1 MALPIAMED
10 ARRQLRLEPDDD
22 SRDEEISGFVA
33 DAVGWVED
41 YTGHLL
47 TAREVTEHFTGFKPV
62 DLKAWPIAA
71 DAVPDVAYIGTDGSV
86 IAIAGA
92 RIDVSRRPARVR
104 PGTGIFWPVRDS
116 AQRFTVTI
124 TAGYADP
131 SDIPRNLKRAMLI
144 LISAYDSDREGGDL
158 FLKAEE
164 TAKGL
169 CRGKRRTLL

>member
-1 MALPIAMED
+1 MALPVPIED

-22 SRDEEISGFVA
+22 SRDEEINGFVA
-33 DAVGWVED
+33 DAAGWVED

-47 TAREVTEHFTGFKPV
+47 TAREVTEQFTGFRPV

-71 DAVPDVAYIGTDGSV
+71 DAVPGVAYLGSDGAE
-86 IAIAGA
+86 IAITGA
-92 RIDVSRRPARVR
+92 RIDVSRRPARVL
-104 PGTGIFWPVRDS
+104 PGTGIFWPFRDS
-116 AQRFTVTI
+116 MQAFTVTI
-124 TAGYADP
+124 MAGYADP
-131 SDIPRNLKRAMLI
+131 ENIPRNLKRAMLI